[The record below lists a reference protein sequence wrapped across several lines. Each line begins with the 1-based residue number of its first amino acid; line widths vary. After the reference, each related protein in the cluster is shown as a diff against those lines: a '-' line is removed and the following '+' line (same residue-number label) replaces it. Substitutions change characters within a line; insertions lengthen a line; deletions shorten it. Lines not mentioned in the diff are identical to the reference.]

1 MAANFDPYHAWLGI
15 PKGSRPLNYYQLL
28 GLKLFVSEPPLIA
41 EAADTQIDKVA
52 PHLRGENAALARRVS
67 DEIANAKKLLLNAEA
82 RRKYDAQLRQQMGLP
97 AAGPTAPQARAP
109 AAAPPTPPRATPAA
123 APQAMPVSVPAAQPM
138 AAPVATA
145 APVAMAAPMAAP
157 VFGQAPQS
165 TPFGAPFGS
174 APFGSAP
181 VDPNTG
187 TPMLRRPVAKRKKSS
202 APMGIIVVVAAILVL
217 SGALTYA
224 FRNELS
230 DMIDNVTGTP
240 RQTADNQ
247 PPAKVSVGSDSNRQA
262 SRPRQYN
269 DVYDKSRDGEMGP
282 PEHVTGALEGLGA
295 PGSMSDSSS
304 DSMPQ
309 RRGPGMGADRKTP
322 PPADS
327 GGFPPASPTATPMVK
342 TVTVNVPSTQAT
354 PEETTAIEKSLAAA
368 RTALSER
375 NIPKAQEQTDLALLE
390 ATSGQSIRSI
400 EKTRVVIDL
409 IRQFW
414 DAVREGVK
422 GLTVAEE
429 LTVGDTTMI
438 VVDNSDGKL
447 IVRANGQNREYTIEK
462 IPTALA
468 KMLAERWLKE
478 GDTNTKILIAA
489 FMTVDPK
496 GDPVYAR
503 DLVDQVA
510 GGNVDLAEILSELA
524 MYQQ

>member
-1 MAANFDPYHAWLGI
+1 
-15 PKGSRPLNYYQLL
+15 
-28 GLKLFVSEPPLIA
+28 
-41 EAADTQIDKVA
+41 
-52 PHLRGENAALARRVS
+52 
-67 DEIANAKKLLLNAEA
+67 
-82 RRKYDAQLRQQMGLP
+82 
-97 AAGPTAPQARAP
+97 
-109 AAAPPTPPRATPAA
+109 
-123 APQAMPVSVPAAQPM
+123 
-138 AAPVATA
+138 
-145 APVAMAAPMAAP
+145 
-157 VFGQAPQS
+157 
-165 TPFGAPFGS
+165 
-174 APFGSAP
+174 
-181 VDPNTG
+181 
-187 TPMLRRPVAKRKKSS
+187 
-202 APMGIIVVVAAILVL
+202 
-217 SGALTYA
+217 
-224 FRNELS
+224 
-230 DMIDNVTGTP
+230 
-240 RQTADNQ
+240 
-247 PPAKVSVGSDSNRQA
+247 
-262 SRPRQYN
+262 
-269 DVYDKSRDGEMGP
+269 
-282 PEHVTGALEGLGA
+282 
-295 PGSMSDSSS
+295 
-304 DSMPQ
+304 
-309 RRGPGMGADRKTP
+309 
-322 PPADS
+322 
-327 GGFPPASPTATPMVK
+327 MVK